1 MNESLFARC
10 HAGVLTTVLFLGMSA
25 LPMRGGDYTFSGAQ
39 SIEAPHGPP
48 LSGGLTLDP
57 VAVRTNTP
65 FSNGENGSSSI
76 YTSENNRIWGS
87 YAGWTFSGVATIY
100 VSDGPAFLSSGSDNS
115 AQDHWIARATI
126 TGPVVGGWEPTQLN
140 LFYYT
145 SASGITGSEL
155 LPPNDPL
162 SSPNPYDFQFMLELT
177 DPNNSSVTDTVSGRL
192 FSIQSIPEPT
202 AGALLMFGFALLAAH
217 RKQKRVQ

>member
-10 HAGVLTTVLFLGMSA
+10 HAGVLTTFLFLGMSA
-25 LPMRGGDYTFSGAQ
+25 MPMRGGDYFFSGAQ
-39 SIEAPHGPP
+39 SINAPHGPL
-48 LSGGLTLDP
+48 LSGGLTLDLGATR
-57 VAVRTNTP
+57 VLTP
-65 FSNGENGSSSI
+65 LLGESGSSSI
-76 YTSENNRIWGS
+76 YTSASQGIWGS

-100 VSDGPAFLSSGSDNS
+100 VMDGPPSWSNGDENMAP
-115 AQDHWIARATI
+115 DHWIARATI

-140 LFYYT
+140 LFYFT

-162 SSPNPYDFQFMLELT
+162 SSSNPYDFQFMLELT
-177 DPNNSSVTDTVSGRL
+177 DANNSSITDTVSGRL

-202 AGALLMFGFALLAAH
+202 SGALLMFGFALLAAH
-217 RKQKRVQ
+217 RKQKHVQ

>member
-1 MNESLFARC
+1 MNESLIARC

-25 LPMRGGDYTFSGAQ
+25 LPMRGGDYVFNGAQ
-39 SIEAPHGPP
+39 NIEVPHGPL
-48 LSGGLTLDP
+48 LSGGLTLDLGATRILNP
-57 VAVRTNTP
+57 LP
-65 FSNGENGSSSI
+65 GESGSSSV
-76 YTSENNRIWGS
+76 YTSVSQGIWGS

-100 VSDGPAFLSSGSDNS
+100 VLDGPAFWSNGDDNM
-115 AQDHWIARATI
+115 APDHWIVRAPI
-126 TGPVVGGWEPTQLN
+126 SGPVVGGWEPSHLN

-177 DPNNSSVTDTVSGRL
+177 DANNSSVTDSVSGRL
-192 FSIQSIPEPT
+192 FSIQSVPEPT
-202 AGALLMFGFALLAAH
+202 AGALLMFGLALLAAH
-217 RKQKRVQ
+217 RRQKRVQ